1 MRAEIRRDTDDT
13 QSDGSLLAI
22 NTRFIVEGETRRR
35 LGMELVTATGANRIG
50 RFMNPS
56 TGKFAILITS
66 AGAMESVTI

>member
-1 MRAEIRRDTDDT
+1 MRVDVRRDTDDT

-22 NTRFIVEGETRRR
+22 NARFIIEGETRRR

-50 RFMNPS
+50 RYMNPS
-56 TGKFAILITS
+56 TGKFAILITP